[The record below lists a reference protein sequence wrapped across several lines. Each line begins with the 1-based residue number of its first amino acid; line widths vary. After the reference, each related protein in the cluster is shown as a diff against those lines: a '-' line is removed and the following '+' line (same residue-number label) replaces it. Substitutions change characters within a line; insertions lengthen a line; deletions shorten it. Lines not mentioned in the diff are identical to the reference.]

1 MHAQAIRELVARDK
15 NHPSVVLW
23 SIANEPESDTP
34 EAEDYFRPLFDV
46 AREADPTR
54 PVGFVNVMLA
64 PHGKCRVSQFAD
76 VLMLNRYYGWYTH
89 TGELDNA
96 EVALRGGAP
105 RLGGRGQADHHHRV
119 RRRHPARAARLTA
132 QPWTEEYQVDYLDM
146 NHRVFDR
153 IDAVVGEHVWNFADF
168 ATTPGIM
175 RVGGNKKGV
184 FTRDRNPKAAAFALR
199 RRWRRRGR
207 ADVVRGYGRTDGRTM
222 RAEISFGADR
232 AAVDRVT
239 GQLAGVGRL
248 GVAFSGGV
256 DSATLLA
263 LAVRALGP
271 GQVVALLGVSPSL
284 AADERAAA
292 HDVARF
298 VGVPVVEVETR
309 EGDRPEYR
317 ANGPD
322 RCFHCKDELFTTIG
336 AEVLDR
342 HGLDRIAYG
351 ENADDTRR
359 PDRPGAQAATGT
371 ACCGRSR
378 TPGSTRPPSGASRGC
393 SGLPCADKP
402 AAPCLASRIPHHEPV
417 TPAKLAQVEAAERA
431 LRALGFTD
439 CRVRHHGDVA
449 RDRAAGRGDRPR
461 GRRPAR
467 RRAAARSSPAGFR
480 FVAVDLAGIQ
490 SGAFTLPLV
499 TVGRELTAPPRRR
512 CWPGSRTS
520 TSTAPA
526 AAATRRP
533 STARARRPSRSG

>member
-1 MHAQAIRELVARDK
+1 MENHA
-15 NHPSVVLW
+15 SV
-23 SIANEPESDTP
+23 
-34 EAEDYFRPLFDV
+34 
-46 AREADPTR
+46 PTR
-54 PVGFVNVMLA
+54 P
-64 PHGKCRVSQFAD
+64 RS
-76 VLMLNRYYGWYTH
+76 
-89 TGELDNA
+89 TGSP
-96 EVALRGGAP
+96 GA
-105 RLGGRGQADHHHRV
+105 A
-119 RRRHPARAARLTA
+119 
-132 QPWTEEYQVDYLDM
+132 
-146 NHRVFDR
+146 
-153 IDAVVGEHVWNFADF
+153 
-168 ATTPGIM
+168 
-175 RVGGNKKGV
+175 
-184 FTRDRNPKAAAFALR
+184 
-199 RRWRRRGR
+199 
-207 ADVVRGYGRTDGRTM
+207 
-222 RAEISFGADR
+222 
-232 AAVDRVT
+232 
-239 GQLAGVGRL
+239 LAGVGRL

-322 RCFHCKDELFTTIG
+322 RCFHCKDELFATIG

-351 ENADDTRR
+351 ENADDVRR
-359 PDRPGAQAATGT
+359 PDRPGAQAAT
-371 ACCGRSR
+371 RHDVL
-378 TPGSTRPPSGASRGC
+378 RPLADAGLDKAAVRRVARVL
-393 SGLPCADKP
+393 GLPCADKP

-417 TPAKLAQVEAAERA
+417 TPAKLPRS
-431 LRALGFTD
+431 
-439 CRVRHHGDVA
+439 
-449 RDRAAGRGDRPR
+449 RPR
-461 GRRPAR
+461 SGRCGRSGSPTAACATTATSPASSCPPGRSPAR
-467 RRAAARSSPAGFR
+467 CADLRDDVHRAVVAAGFR

-499 TVGRELTAPPRRR
+499 TVGAWLTSASPEEV
-512 CWPGSRTS
+512 WPGSRTS